1 MGLAKSIAQSRDY
14 AGNAQISIEIVDDI
28 FEFIICNYFY

>member
-1 MGLAKSIAQSRDY
+1 MDLAASIAQSRDY
-14 AGNAQISIEIVDDI
+14 AGNVQISIEIVDGI